1 MLVPALRKAHA
12 RVVSRRG
19 LQGVP
24 LEYLGVVPG
33 PGQQQGGE
41 QARGAAPRDDNI
53 QLTRARHGVVAWPY
67 SVCIQLS
74 RSCWLTDLS
83 SAGWSLAMCPRIIP
97 TTWSSLSALATYPHS
112 HLMSFIVV
120 PPYLSLALLPA

>member
-1 MLVPALRKAHA
+1 
-12 RVVSRRG
+12 
-19 LQGVP
+19 
-24 LEYLGVVPG
+24 VPG
-33 PGQQQGGE
+33 PGQQRRGE
-41 QARGAAPRDDNI
+41 QACGAAARNDDV
-53 QLTRARHGVVAWPY
+53 QRTRAGHGVVARPY